1 MKIPF
6 FNKVLAKR
14 EPPPRSSITLKDFTM
29 IYENDAKYKNY
40 ALQIAINKLADALAL
55 CEFQTFEKGK
65 PVKKDNWYLF
75 NIEPN
80 KNQNQSEFWSRVIYK
95 MVYDDNGALVI
106 QSKDGEFVVADDY
119 DITEFAFYENIY
131 SDIVLPGDFKLAGTR
146 TESEVFHFKLHNSK
160 IKDVIDSVYDD
171 YGKLIA
177 GTIRN
182 YNRGNAIKMKLSIGA
197 MFQQFKN
204 KIIEKEDGTKVTE
217 YDQVMDDLFEN
228 RFKGVF
234 TDKDS
239 VTPFEEGLSL
249 EPISATPGNTKSGS
263 VTTRDISDTFED
275 IRDMVADA
283 FGIPRGIL
291 KGDTADNEGMHK
303 LFVNYPVRS
312 LADNLQNEINRK
324 LYGKTNILKGNKLK
338 IQTNTINT
346 HDPVEFA
353 NAAEAL
359 FRIGAFSTNN
369 ILSHLGEEPISEDW
383 ADEHYVTKNYER
395 TDNLKGGDETNE
407 EKSNS
412 KSNKN

>member
-1 MKIPF
+1 MKLPF
-6 FNKVLAKR
+6 FNKVLASR
-14 EPPPRSSITLKDFTM
+14 EPSPRSSITLKDFTM
-29 IYENDAKYKNY
+29 VYENDAKYKNY

-75 NIEPN
+75 NVEPN
-80 KNQNQSEFWSRVIYK
+80 KNQNQSEFWSKVIYK

-106 QSKDGEFVVADDY
+106 WSKDDELVVVDDY
-119 DITEFAFYENIY
+119 DVTEFAFYENIY
-131 SDIVLPGDFKLAGTR
+131 SNIVLPGDYKLIGTR

-160 IKDVIDSVYDD
+160 IKEVVSSVYDD

-182 YNRGNAIKMKLSIGA
+182 YNRGNAIKMKLTIGA
-197 MFQQFKN
+197 LFQQFKN
-204 KIIEKEDGTKVTE
+204 NIIEKEDGTKITE
-217 YDQVMDDLFEN
+217 YDQTMNDLFEN

-234 TDKDS
+234 TDQDS
-239 VTPFEEGLSL
+239 VTPFEEGLNL
-249 EPISATPGNTKSGS
+249 DQISATPGNTKSGS
-263 VTTRDISDTFED
+263 VTTRDISATFED

-303 LFVNYPVRS
+303 MFVNYPVRS

-324 LYGKTNILKGNKLK
+324 YYKKANVLNGNKLK

-353 NAAEAL
+353 NAAEAF
-359 FRIGAFSTNN
+359 FRIGAYSTNM
-369 ILSHLGEEPISEDW
+369 ILEKTGEEPIDEDW

-395 TDNLKGGDETNE
+395 TDDLKGGDKTNE
-407 EKSNS
+407 AKTNDESN
-412 KSNKN
+412 

>member
-1 MKIPF
+1 M
-6 FNKVLAKR
+6 V
-14 EPPPRSSITLKDFTM
+14 
-29 IYENDAKYKNY
+29 YEKDAKYKNY
-40 ALQIAINKLADALAL
+40 ALQIAINKLAEALAL
-55 CEFQTFEKGK
+55 CEFQTFENGK
-65 PVKKDNWYLF
+65 QVKKNNWYLF

-80 KNQNQSEFWSRVIYK
+80 KNQNQAEFWSRVLYK
-95 MVYDDNGALVI
+95 MVYDDNGAFVI
-106 QSKDGEFVVADDY
+106 QTKEGEFVVADEY

-131 SDIVLPGDFKLAGTR
+131 SNIVLPGDFKLPGTR
-146 TESEVFHFKLHNSK
+146 KESEVFRFKLHNSK
-160 IKDVIDSVYDD
+160 VKKVIDSVYDD
-171 YGKLIA
+171 YGDLIS

-182 YNRGNAIKMKLSIGA
+182 YNRGNAIKMKLTIGA

-204 KIIEKEDGTKVTE
+204 KLVKKEDGTEVTE

-239 VTPFEEGLSL
+239 VTPMEEGLGL

-312 LADNLQNEINRK
+312 LADNLQTEINRK
-324 LYGKTNILKGNKLK
+324 LYGKEEMLKGNKLK

-353 NAAEAL
+353 NAGEAL
-359 FRIGAFSTNN
+359 LRIGVYSPNA
-369 ILSHLGEEPISEDW
+369 ILSKLGEELIEEDW
-383 ADEHYVTKNYER
+383 ANEHYITKNYER
-395 TDNLKGGDETNE
+395 AGNLEGGDELNE
-407 EKSNS
+407 KKADAKSNQ
-412 KSNKN
+412 N

>member
-1 MKIPF
+1 M
-6 FNKVLAKR
+6 LASR
-14 EPPPRSSITLKDFTM
+14 EPSPRSSITLKDFTM
-29 IYENDAKYKNY
+29 VYEKDAKYKNY

-75 NIEPN
+75 NVEPN
-80 KNQNQSEFWSRVIYK
+80 KNQNQSEFWSKVIYK

-106 QSKDGEFVVADDY
+106 WSKDDELVVADDY
-119 DITEFAFYENIY
+119 DITEYAFYENIY
-131 SDIVLPGDFKLAGTR
+131 SNIVLPGDYKLTGKR
-146 TESEVFHFKLHNSK
+146 TESEVFHFKLHNSE
-160 IKDVIDSVYDD
+160 IKKVIDSVYDD

-182 YNRGNAIKMKLSIGA
+182 YNRGNAIKMKLSISA
-197 MFQQFKN
+197 IFQQFKT
-204 KIIEKEDGTKVTE
+204 KIIKKEDGTEITE
-217 YDQVMDDLFEN
+217 YDQVLNDLFDN

-234 TDKDS
+234 TDQDS
-239 VTPFEEGLSL
+239 VTPMEEGLGL

-291 KGDTADNEGMHK
+291 KGDTADNKGMHK
-303 LFVNYPVRS
+303 LFINYPVRS

-324 LYGKTNILKGNKLK
+324 YYRKENVLKGNKLK

-353 NAAEAL
+353 NAGEAL
-359 FRIGAFSTNN
+359 FRIGAFSTNK
-369 ILSHLGEEPISEDW
+369 ILEKLGEEPIAEDW

-395 TDNLKGGDETNE
+395 TDNLKGGDKTNE
-407 EKSNS
+407 AKTNDESN
-412 KSNKN
+412 

>member
-1 MKIPF
+1 MKLPF
-6 FNKVLAKR
+6 FNKVLASR
-14 EPPPRSSITLKDFTM
+14 EPSPKSSITLKDFTM
-29 IYENDAKYKNY
+29 VYENDAKYKNY

-75 NIEPN
+75 NVEPN
-80 KNQNQSEFWSRVIYK
+80 KNQNQSEFWSKVIYK

-106 QSKDGEFVVADDY
+106 WSKDDELVVADDY
-119 DITEFAFYENIY
+119 DINEFAFYENIY
-131 SDIVLPGDFKLAGTR
+131 SNIVLPGDYRLTGTR

-160 IKDVIDSVYDD
+160 IKEVVSSVYDD

-182 YNRGNAIKMKLSIGA
+182 YNRGNAIKMKLTIGTL
-197 MFQQFKN
+197 FQQFKN
-204 KIIEKEDGTKVTE
+204 NIIEKEDGTKVTE
-217 YDQVMDDLFEN
+217 YDQTMNDLFEN

-234 TDKDS
+234 TDQDS

-249 EPISATPGNTKSGS
+249 DQISATPGNTKSGS
-263 VTTRDISDTFED
+263 VTTRDISATFED

-303 LFVNYPVRS
+303 MFVNYPVRS

-324 LYGKTNILKGNKLK
+324 YYRKENVLKGNKLK

-353 NAAEAL
+353 NAGEAL
-359 FRIGAFSTNN
+359 FRIGAFSTNM
-369 ILSHLGEEPISEDW
+369 ILEKLGEEPIDEDW

-395 TDNLKGGDETNE
+395 TDNLKGGDKTNE
-407 EKSNS
+407 AKTNDE
-412 KSNKN
+412 SNKD

>member
-1 MKIPF
+1 M
-6 FNKVLAKR
+6 V
-14 EPPPRSSITLKDFTM
+14 
-29 IYENDAKYKNY
+29 YENDAKYKNY

-55 CEFQTFEKGK
+55 CEFQTFEKSK

-75 NIEPN
+75 NVEPN
-80 KNQNQSEFWSRVIYK
+80 KNQNQSEFWNKVIYK

-106 QSKDGEFVVADDY
+106 WSKDDELIVADDY

-131 SDIVLPGDFKLAGTR
+131 SNIVLPDNFNLPGTR
-146 TESEVFHFKLHNSK
+146 TESEVFHFKLHNSE
-160 IKDVIDSVYDD
+160 IKKVIDSVYDD

-182 YNRGNAIKMKLSIGA
+182 YNRGNAIKMKLSISA
-197 MFQQFKN
+197 IFQQFKT
-204 KIIEKEDGTKVTE
+204 KIIKKEDGTEITE
-217 YDQVMDDLFEN
+217 YDQVLNDLFDN

-234 TDKDS
+234 TDQDS
-239 VTPFEEGLSL
+239 VTPMEEGLGL

-324 LYGKTNILKGNKLK
+324 YYRKENVLKGNKLK

-353 NAAEAL
+353 NAGEAL
-359 FRIGAFSTNN
+359 FRIGAFSTNM
-369 ILSHLGEEPISEDW
+369 ILEKLGEEPIEEDW

-395 TDNLKGGDETNE
+395 TDNLKGGDKTNE
-407 EKSNS
+407 AKTNDE
-412 KSNKN
+412 SNKD

>member
-1 MKIPF
+1 M
-6 FNKVLAKR
+6 V
-14 EPPPRSSITLKDFTM
+14 
-29 IYENDAKYKNY
+29 YEKDAKYKKY

-55 CEFQTFEKGK
+55 CEFQTFENEKT
-65 PVKKDNWYLF
+65 VKKNNWYLF

-80 KNQNQSEFWSRVIYK
+80 KNQNQSEFWNKVLHK
-95 MVYDDNGALVI
+95 MIYDDNGALVI
-106 QSKDGEFVVADDY
+106 QTKEGEFVVADEY
-119 DITEFAFYENIY
+119 DISEFAFYENIY
-131 SDIVLPGDFKLAGTR
+131 SNIVLPGDFKLPGTR
-146 TESEVFHFKLHNSK
+146 VESDVFHFKLHNSK
-160 IKDVIDSVYDD
+160 VKEVVDSVYDD

-204 KIIEKEDGTKVTE
+204 KVVKKEDGTEVTE

-234 TDKDS
+234 TDEDS
-239 VTPFEEGLSL
+239 VTPMEEGLGL

-263 VTTRDISDTFED
+263 VTTRDISDVFED

-312 LADNLQNEINRK
+312 LADNLQSEINRK
-324 LYGKTNILKGNKLK
+324 LYGKEEMLKGNKLK
-338 IQTNTINT
+338 IQTNTININ
-346 HDPVEFA
+346 DPVEFA
-353 NAAEAL
+353 NAAEAY
-359 FRIGAFSTNN
+359 FRIGAYSTNKV
-369 ILSHLGEEPISEDW
+369 LVTMGEEPIDEPW
-383 ADEHYVTKNYER
+383 ADEHYITKNYER
-395 TDNLKGGDETNE
+395 ADNLKGGDEKNE
-407 EKSNS
+407 EKTNDE
-412 KSNKN
+412 